1 MLVGYARTSTTDQIA
16 GLEEQERALLA
27 TGCNVEKL
35 FTEHVSSLAVRP
47 QLEAALEFVREGD
60 VLCCTKLDRLCRS
73 TADLL
78 SIIAKLEAKGV
89 GLRIMDFG
97 GSGTID
103 TKSPTGRL
111 LIVVLSAVAEVEVS
125 MMKSRQLAGIAR
137 AKALGRYKGR
147 QPLPPA
153 KVAAVKALRA
163 SGKGA
168 SVIASEVGISR
179 ASVYRIVAEARQ

>member
-16 GLEEQERALLA
+16 GLEEQERLLLA

-35 FTEHVSSLAVRP
+35 FKEHISAANADRP
-47 QLEAALEFVREGD
+47 QLTAALDFVREGD
-60 VLCCTKLDRLCRS
+60 VLICTKIDRLARS

-78 SIIAKLEAKGV
+78 TTVEMLEKKGV
-89 GLRIMDFG
+89 GLRVLDFG
-97 GSGTID
+97 GSEVS
-103 TKSPTGRL
+103 TKSPTGKML
-111 LIVVLSAVAEVEVS
+111 LTMFGAIAEFERS
-125 MMKSRQLAGIAR
+125 LMKSRQLCGIAR

-147 QPLPPA
+147 QPLPQG

-163 SGKGA
+163 AGKGA

-179 ASVYRIVAEARQ
+179 ASVYRCISGQR